1 MNGVGDTFV
10 STDSTDGDI
19 ILETF
24 VHPRILEVGHIEV
37 WTGRDDYYNY
47 NHKKSLS
54 SFDLIFQIWYFL
66 KW

>member
-1 MNGVGDTFV
+1 MCHGDIDDELVFNRDR
-10 STDSTDGDI
+10 DSTDGDT

-54 SFDLIFQIWYFL
+54 SFDFIFRYG
-66 KW
+66 